1 LLDTPVYHLSTRIAC
16 RQRNLDIHRAR
27 DLIWQIHALLY
38 NQTLAQ
44 GRLSH
49 LLEIESL
56 KFYQRNCNMSAMRT
70 AANLY
75 GKGVK
80 SHKVGAFTL
89 SERVYPAYFQ
99 TPRHSHEQAL
109 FCFVMQGGYTETY
122 GSRTRDCEPSTFLFH
137 APGESHAEQFY
148 ASGGCSF
155 IVEIEPQWLERLA
168 EHSRVIN
175 TSVDFDGGII
185 TLLAT
190 RLYKEFQ
197 EMDDISPL
205 IIEGLM
211 LEMLGETLSSAR
223 NSALQ
228 QPPRW
233 LQQARQLI
241 HERFAEQITLAEIAK
256 TVGVHPVHL
265 SQVFHKHYHCTVGL
279 YLRQRRIEFA
289 CQRLASNNISLSE
302 IALAAGFSDQSH
314 LTRMFK
320 RHMGIPPSQYREL
333 LRKS

>member
-1 LLDTPVYHLSTRIAC
+1 MSTM
-16 RQRNLDIHRAR
+16 RN
-27 DLIWQIHALLY
+27 
-38 NQTLAQ
+38 
-44 GRLSH
+44 
-49 LLEIESL
+49 
-56 KFYQRNCNMSAMRT
+56 

-80 SHKVGAFTL
+80 NQKVGAFTL
-89 SERVYPAYFQ
+89 SERLYPAYFQ

-148 ASGGCSF
+148 SSGGCSF
-155 IVEIEPQWLERLA
+155 IVEIEPQWLERVA
-168 EHSRVIN
+168 QHSRVIN
-175 TSVDFDGGII
+175 TSADFDGGVI

-205 IIEGLM
+205 VIEGLM
-211 LEMLGETLSSAR
+211 FEMLGETSRSAKS
-223 NSALQ
+223 SALQ

-233 LQQARQLI
+233 LEQARQLL
-241 HERFAEQITLAEIAK
+241 HERFAEPITLAEIAK

-265 SQVFHKHYHCTVGL
+265 SQVFHKYYNCTVGL
-279 YLRQRRIEFA
+279 YIRQRRIEFA
-289 CQRLASNNISLSE
+289 CQTLANSTMPLSE

-314 LTRMFK
+314 LARMFK

-333 LRKS
+333 LRKP